1 MFWKWVNMLRMGKS
15 VSLFFFFLTCLQL
28 FGLDWNVLSLSSS
41 FLKSFPRELG
51 RKIPVPQNPLRFQV
65 FSHPL
70 RGKTKITYL
79 QKSKQATKIYICLL
93 FRKLSWIWKNTIHVA
108 DINQDNTKAQASFS
122 PIGLFSVPRTVVP
135 ISTYLSKFC
144 YATFWLRSKVNCQF
158 TDTTCIP

>member
-1 MFWKWVNMLRMGKS
+1 M
-15 VSLFFFFLTCLQL
+15 
-28 FGLDWNVLSLSSS
+28 SSS

-65 FSHPL
+65 FSHPSW
-70 RGKTKITYL
+70 GKTKITCL
-79 QKSKQATKIYICLL
+79 QKSKQATKICVYLL
-93 FRKLSWIWKNTIHVA
+93 FRKLSWMWKNTIQVA

-122 PIGLFSVPRTVVP
+122 PILKEFLPPGFSVPHTVVP
-135 ISTYLSKFC
+135 IRTYLSKFC